1 MATELTRALSK
12 ALGLPKHTKRAVL
25 TLDASEPPRLELTV
39 LATDAQGRLIV
50 EAGPVDGA
58 EGAAR
63 RLAQVQFM
71 LRLEPFADNANS
83 RGDAEGSA

>member
-50 EAGPVDGA
+50 EADPEG
-58 EGAAR
+58 GAAD

-71 LRLEPFADNANS
+71 LRLEPFSDDTSKGGKAPRTA
-83 RGDAEGSA
+83 